1 MRGIKKY
8 LGRIPAALALAVAM
22 LWLAASCSTTK
33 KLGEGEMLYNGM
45 SIKIEG
51 PEGEKLPPE
60 MKSDLTKA
68 VNVKPNNPWPFISP
82 YKRSPLPIGLWVYNN
97 MSDSAKGLKK
107 WIYNKLVA
115 QPVLLSD
122 IHPEQRINMLDQVL
136 DNNGYFRGRATYEV
150 KEQKNKI
157 RRKLRLPFL

>member
-8 LGRIPAALALAVAM
+8 LGRSPAALALAVAM

-97 MSDSAKGLKK
+97 WSNPPKGLKHK
-107 WIYNKLVA
+107 LYEKLVA
-115 QPVLLSD
+115 EPVLVSD
-122 IHPEQRINMLDQVL
+122 VRPDLRARMLDEIL
-136 DNNGYFRGRATYEV
+136 DNNGYFRGSASY
-150 KEQKNKI
+150 
-157 RRKLRLPFL
+157 